1 MPNRPARI
9 RPRVVDRGRID
20 AMRAIPSQVFV
31 LVFASLGFGAA
42 AADAAQPFTAKQLM
56 QTLAA
61 NKASRADFVEK
72 KYLASLDRPLESS
85 GELVY
90 VAPSRLEKRTI
101 RPKPEVLVID
111 GDTLTIERNGTKRSI
126 SLASFPEVSAFTESI
141 RATLAGDLDAL
152 SRDYRVEVDG
162 SPAQWRLTLLPS
174 DPKIAALVSRV
185 TVTGRDQRVEAIE
198 VLQAD
203 GNRSVTTI
211 MPTIV
216 PTIAPTIAPKA
227 HAPS

>member
-1 MPNRPARI
+1 M
-9 RPRVVDRGRID
+9 DRNSAD
-20 AMRAIPSQVFV
+20 TVRAASAFAIAFVFGCGTAV
-31 LVFASLGFGAA
+31 ALAA
-42 AADAAQPFTAKQLM
+42 EPFTAKQLM
-56 QTLAA
+56 QALSA

-85 GELVY
+85 GELIY
-90 VAPSRLEKRTI
+90 AAPSRLEKRTLK
-101 RPKPEVLVID
+101 PKLEVLIVD
-111 GDTLTIERNGTKRSI
+111 GGTLTIERNGTKRSI
-126 SLASFPEVSAFTESI
+126 ALASFPEISAFTESI

-162 SPAQWRLTLLPS
+162 SLARWRLTLLPS

-185 TVTGRDQRVEAIE
+185 TVTGRDKRIDAIE

-211 MPTIV
+211 TPTIT
-216 PTIAPTIAPKA
+216 PKIAPTTTPTIPAKA
-227 HAPS
+227 GASS

>member
-1 MPNRPARI
+1 MPNEPAPI
-9 RPRVVDRGRID
+9 RPSVVDRAGVD
-20 AMRAIPSQVFV
+20 AMRASASIASVG
-31 LVFASLGFGAA
+31 FALMLAGALMIA
-42 AADAAQPFTAKQLM
+42 APVCATAASIAAEPFTARQLM
-56 QTLAA
+56 RTLAQ

-85 GELVY
+85 GELLF

-101 RPKPEVLVID
+101 KPKLEVLIVD
-111 GDTLTIERNGTKRSI
+111 GGTLTIERNGARRSI
-126 SLASFPEVSAFTESI
+126 ALASFPEVAAFTESI

-162 SPAQWRLTLLPS
+162 SAALWRLTLLPS

-185 TVTGRDQRVEAIE
+185 TVTGHDRRIDAIE

-211 MPTIV
+211 T
-216 PTIAPTIAPKA
+216 AKA
-227 HAPS
+227 DAPS

>member
-1 MPNRPARI
+1 
-9 RPRVVDRGRID
+9 
-20 AMRAIPSQVFV
+20 MRAVAAFAIAFVFV
-31 LVFASLGFGAA
+31 FACGTTASYAA
-42 AADAAQPFTAKQLM
+42 EPFTAKQLM

-72 KYLASLDRPLESS
+72 KYLAALDRPLESS
-85 GELVY
+85 GELNF

-101 RPKPEVLVID
+101 KPKPEVLIVE
-111 GDTLTIERNGTKRSI
+111 GGTLTIERNGTRRSI
-126 SLASFPEVSAFTESI
+126 ALASFPEVSAFTESI

-162 SPAQWRLTLLPS
+162 SLAQWRLTLLPS

-185 TVTGRDQRVEAIE
+185 TVTGRDRRIDAIE

-211 MPTIV
+211 TPTIT
-216 PTIAPTIAPKA
+216 PTTGPTTGPTAAPTIPAKA
-227 HAPS
+227 GAPS